1 MNIAWTEWLGY
12 AASVVV
18 ALSLTMTNI
27 RRLRWL
33 NLAGAVAFTI
43 YGALLELYPVMFV
56 NAFIIGVN
64 AYFLIKISLTKEH
77 FHLIPISWDSSVFLP
92 RFIEF
97 YHHDIRKHFPNMNID
112 ELRTYRSIFITR
124 NVVPVGLFI
133 YEHQENGIIR
143 IHMDY
148 EIPMYRDY
156 ESARYFFRE
165 FRELVQKKGF
175 HTYLTYCKVPIHQG
189 YLRRMK
195 FTEDPSEPGRFIRK
209 MSL

>member
-1 MNIAWTEWLGY
+1 MMFEWTEWLGY

-18 ALSLTMTNI
+18 AVSLTMTNI
-27 RRLRWL
+27 RRLRWI
-33 NLAGAVAFTI
+33 NLIGAIAFTV
-43 YGALLELYPVMFV
+43 YGAILHLYPILVV
-56 NAFIIGVN
+56 NGFIVGVN
-64 AYFLIKISLTKEH
+64 IYYLVRLALTKED
-77 FHLIPISWDSSVFLP
+77 FHLIPISWDTSIFLP

-97 YHHDIRKHFPNMNID
+97 YLHDIRKHFP
-112 ELRTYRSIFITR
+112 ELDPETLRQYRSIFITR

-133 YEHQENGIIR
+133 YEHQEDGIIK
-143 IHMDY
+143 IHLDY

-175 HTYLTYCKVPIHQG
+175 HTYVTYCNVPVHQR

-195 FTEDPSEPGRFIRK
+195 FVEDSAEAGRFIRK
-209 MSL
+209 M